1 MSAIDSQPPSVTGS
15 ANAVDEVDRGLP
27 PGKLIILGLQ
37 HVMVMTR
44 GLLPFL

>member
-27 PGKLIILGLQ
+27 GKLIILDYSMLW
-37 HVMVMTR
+37 
-44 GLLPFL
+44 